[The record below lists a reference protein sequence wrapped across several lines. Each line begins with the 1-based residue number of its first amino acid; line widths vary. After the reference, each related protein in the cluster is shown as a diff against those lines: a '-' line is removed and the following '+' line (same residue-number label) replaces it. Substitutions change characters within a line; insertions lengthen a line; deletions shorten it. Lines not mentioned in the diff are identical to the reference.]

1 MGALSDKLHIQGVLA
16 LGDNFYYQG
25 IEGAC
30 NIKTCSERFNL
41 TYVDVYNA
49 TSLQVPWYVISG
61 NHDWYGNVSAQIEYS
76 KINRNWI
83 YPNYYHKTT
92 LQSDDQSVSVDIIL
106 IDTILFTGVDSGNG
120 DTYPS
125 NNVDPVQYNFIVD
138 ALEQSEADY
147 ILVGGHYPAY
157 SICAHGNTRTIINDL
172 IPLFEKYGAHYF
184 SGHDH
189 CAEYFYSNNVA
200 YVLNGMGHGCCY
212 HNISQDIPNDSL
224 KYFIANTNPSINI
237 DDDNFE
243 IGVDGTVG
251 AFTTIIIDKYSMN
264 ITFHNQDNKIL
275 YQGAPILPRS
285 NNSNNSNNSNDS
297 MSRQTL
303 IIVISV
309 CVVFILVLIIIN
321 KTILNGLKV
330 KLAMMK
336 NSLLHH
342 DSNRDSVVSN
352 PINSR

>member
-1 MGALSDKLHIQGVLA
+1 MGALSDKLHIQGILA
-16 LGDNFYYQG
+16 LGDNFYYHG

-30 NIKTCSERFNL
+30 NINTCSERFNL

-76 KINRNWI
+76 KVNPNWI

-106 IDTILFTGVDSGNG
+106 IDTILFTGVDSGDG
-120 DTYPS
+120 DTYPPS
-125 NNVDPVQYNFIVD
+125 NVDPVQYNFIVD
-138 ALEQSEADY
+138 ALKQSKADY

-157 SICAHGNTRTIINDL
+157 SVCAHGNTRTIIADL
-172 IPLFEKYGAHYF
+172 VPLLEEYGAHYL

-212 HNISQDIPNDSL
+212 HNISEDIPTDSL
-224 KYFIANTNPSINI
+224 KYFIANTDPSTNI
-237 DDDNFE
+237 DDDNYE
-243 IGVDGTVG
+243 VGVDGTVG
-251 AFTTIIIDKYSMN
+251 SFTTIMMDKDSMN
-264 ITFHNQDNKIL
+264 ITFYNQDNKIL

-285 NNSNNSNNSNDS
+285 NNADNADNADSASDS
-297 MSRQTL
+297 MSQQTL
-303 IIVISV
+303 IIIISV
-309 CVVFILVLIIIN
+309 CVVFLLGLVVVNRI
-321 KTILNGLKV
+321 ILNGLKRSSSNDEGV
-330 KLAMMK
+330 YQ
-336 NSLLHH
+336 
-342 DSNRDSVVSN
+342 DSATSN
-352 PINSR
+352 PINHNQRK